1 MTVARLAEAPE
12 FERGGVRFRPLGVPS
27 RGSAE
32 LAVWALEVAPGEVG
46 EAHRVSKEEIF
57 VLHAGEVAFTLG
69 GEPHHL
75 APGDAFIVPPDQEF
89 NLSNPGSEPAH
100 LTVCTSR
107 GIQGVLA
114 TGERISP
121 PWAQ

>member
-1 MTVARLAEAPE
+1 MTVATLAGAPE
-12 FERGGVRFRPLGVPS
+12 FSRGGVRFRPLGVPS

-57 VLHAGEVAFTLG
+57 VLHAGEVAFTLD

-75 APGDAFIVPPDQEF
+75 TPGDAFILPPDREF
-89 NLSNPGSEPAH
+89 NLSNPGRETAH

-114 TGERISP
+114 TGEKISP